1 MRAFVKKILPALS
14 CVMLLASSTYMAD
27 AQISAQQ
34 EKQRQAEEIG
44 DRLIQRFHEALDFD
58 PIFKEFF
65 VNDPG
70 MRRLEVEMVFGH
82 NLNSQFRNKIDQTAV
97 ERAYVSGWTFWH
109 LISAYMFTQGKDI
122 QPPPEMG
129 EAYEAITSTNLGKF
143 ASGKELDEQFN
154 KKYDRL
160 NNILRKNLTPEVFRS
175 ESYRR
180 NVANIKEPQESADI
194 PQMKRDFYLGE
205 DVKVYVVKREFFNY
219 FLIEEKGALRIFTIS
234 LRTKDRL

>member
-1 MRAFVKKILPALS
+1 MRSFMKKILPAVL
-14 CVMLLASSTYMAD
+14 CVILLASSTYKTE
-27 AQISAQQ
+27 AQTSAQQ

-44 DRLIQRFHEALDFD
+44 DRLIQRFHETLDFD

-65 VNDPG
+65 VSDPE
-70 MRRLEVEMVFGH
+70 MRRLEVELVFGQR
-82 NLNSQFRNKIDQTAV
+82 LNSQFRDKIDQTAV

-109 LISAYMFTQGKDI
+109 LISAHMFTQGKDF

-129 EAYEAITSTNLGKF
+129 EAYEALTRTDIRKF
-143 ASGKELDEQFN
+143 TSGKELDEQFN

-160 NNILRKNLTPEVFRS
+160 NNILRKNLTPGAFRS
-175 ESYRR
+175 ESYIS
-180 NVANIKEPQESADI
+180 NVASFKEPQETADI

-205 DVKVYVVKREFFNY
+205 DVKAYVVKREFFNY
-219 FLIEEKGALRIFTIS
+219 FLIEEKGALRVFTIS